1 MVKRPERV
9 RSLLPLFASAAVV
22 VVVVVVVV
30 VLILLHSLQSES
42 ETV

>member
-9 RSLLPLFASAAVV
+9 RSLLPLLASAA
-22 VVVVVVVV
+22 VVVVVVV